1 MVNYYMSLELMIVL
15 AQMNTLC
22 CGTVN
27 SFRVGLKGMKKSCAA
42 LKKMKRGESML
53 LLLFAFQS
61 MFISI
66 WVSRLEIAEFP
77 DSVRRSA
84 P

>member
-1 MVNYYMSLELMIVL
+1 MSEVISSFKRLIAGSHVFALLTVFLSVILHTMWL
-15 AQMNTLC
+15 GKSLQLLC
-22 CGTVN
+22 IMP
-27 SFRVGLKGMKKSCAA
+27 FGMLC
-42 LKKMKRGESML
+42 L

>member
-1 MVNYYMSLELMIVL
+1 MLVSCVHPVAILRSVFCIICSLSMLV
-15 AQMNTLC
+15 
-22 CGTVN
+22 
-27 SFRVGLKGMKKSCAA
+27 SDA
-42 LKKMKRGESML
+42 LGGSILL